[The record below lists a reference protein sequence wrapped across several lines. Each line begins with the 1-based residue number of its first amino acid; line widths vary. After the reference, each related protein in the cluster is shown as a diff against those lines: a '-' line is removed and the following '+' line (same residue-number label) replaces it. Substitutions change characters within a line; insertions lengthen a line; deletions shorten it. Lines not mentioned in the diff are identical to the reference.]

1 MWQDISMPFMWQD
14 IAMPFINGGWEMII
28 DECWAFL
35 KLWCAAFVSLPIVEL
50 PRRNHTLC
58 FAKCAGDLHSLC
70 TVCAGAGRCAEKAYF
85 KPVPT
90 RWPQGVCLSGVP
102 MCVRKGV
109 LLCMLM
115 WACIVYLIFCTHY
128 HPSYKL
134 CIILDEV
141 AQVVECFT
149 GVTSKQSRMALQIT
163 RHALVP

>member
-1 MWQDISMPFMWQD
+1 MVGEKWSLMNADSFLC
-14 IAMPFINGGWEMII
+14 NGVQHLIP
-28 DECWAFL
+28 CQLRSFL
-35 KLWCAAFVSLPIVEL
+35 EEITPYVLQSALG
-50 PRRNHTLC
+50 R
-58 FAKCAGDLHSLC
+58 DLHSLC
-70 TVCAGAGRCAEKAYF
+70 TVRAGAGRCAEKAYF

-163 RHALVP
+163 CHALVPWKKTCCICLGRSH